1 MMEIL
6 LTCIIGIVV
15 GAIDVLPMIKMR
27 LDKYSIISA
36 YVFYFIL
43 PFVIF
48 NIDLYGITWWLKGSI
63 AVSYTHLD
71 VYKRQ
76 AYSIILKSLYPS
88 PNAMTSS

>member
-36 YVFYFIL
+36 YVLGTLIGMIQYFL
-43 PFVIF
+43 
-48 NIDLYGITWWLKGSI
+48 L
-63 AVSYTHLD
+63 
-71 VYKRQ
+71 
-76 AYSIILKSLYPS
+76 
-88 PNAMTSS
+88 

>member
-48 NIDLYGITWWLKGSI
+48 NIY
-63 AVSYTHLD
+63 
-71 VYKRQ
+71 
-76 AYSIILKSLYPS
+76 
-88 PNAMTSS
+88 ME

>member
-48 NIDLYGITWWLKGSI
+48 NIDLYGEWCIWEI
-63 AVSYTHLD
+63 Y
-71 VYKRQ
+71 
-76 AYSIILKSLYPS
+76 
-88 PNAMTSS
+88 